1 MSNPFV
7 LDAPHDNFAVRAIKG
22 VIRGVKDTAVPESK
36 KWEECRRISKALNN
50 HHVWV
55 WLDKEHGFKLYGQ
68 FKTGYVLDDVNDK
81 QVINKIPVDM
91 KKTSVESYAEPRTFF
106 EENTATLRPHN
117 ADAHMEN
124 GTMDRNMSKKHY
136 DFDIL
141 DARVLFSFIA
151 VRCKDGDNTHRHFYD
166 RTDKCWYVVKRIG
179 AEDKHHLAMLIN
191 NKKFCSSDDYFMWS
205 SDNKFGGAPVISH
218 KDQRPS
224 KTNDFAG
231 GFVMQV
237 TLNDPS
243 IDKDQRL
250 HVPQNFWTQSKYKE
264 LGDSDMLKN
273 ITTYD
278 EVRIDGAGRVAHE
291 PCRIDGDWPWDL
303 DQKVSG
309 IADRLFKR

>member
-7 LDAPHDNFAVRAIKG
+7 LDASHDNFAVRAVKG
-22 VIRGVKDTAVPESK
+22 VIRGVKGRAVPESK
-36 KWEECRRISKALNN
+36 NWEECLRISEALNN

-55 WLDKEHGFKLYGQ
+55 WIDKESGIKLYGQ
-68 FKTGYVLDDVNDK
+68 FKTGYVQDDVNDK
-81 QVINKIPVDM
+81 QVINQIPVDM
-91 KKTSVESYAEPRTFF
+91 KKTSVAFF
-106 EENTATLRPHN
+106 EENTATLRPYN
-117 ADAHMEN
+117 VDADLAN

-141 DARVLFSFIA
+141 DARVLFSFSV
-151 VRCKDGDNTHRHFYD
+151 VRCTAGDNAHRHFYD
-166 RTDKCWYVVKRIG
+166 RTDKCWYTVKRIG
-179 AEDKHHLAMLIN
+179 AEDKHFIAELIN
-191 NKKFCSSDDYFMWS
+191 LKKFCSYNDYLFRWS
-205 SDNKFGGAPVISH
+205 GAPLISH